1 MSIPYDYQRFAILY
15 VDDEAKSLKYFAL
28 TFGDTFRIFT
38 APSAEAGFKILEDH
52 QDEIGLILSDQ
63 RMAGEKGVQFLERAR
78 RLRPQILRILVT
90 AFSDLNA
97 AIEAV
102 NAGAIYKY
110 ITKPWDVPDLE
121 TTLKRSLEFFMVQT
135 ERDLLM
141 REKLSALHRL
151 VITDRVLSLGLLAA
165 GLGHHL
171 HNTFEAVRTFLDLV
185 PEWSTTIQPD
195 PAEMQQPAFWQEAH
209 RKVQAQVKSVLG
221 LLIDL
226 ADQASGP
233 FKYDT
238 EVSLRETLDTAL
250 GELATELAQ
259 RRIQVSNLV
268 SADLPRLRVDLR
280 RFSKLFPFLLQ
291 EQLANLKDGAVMRL
305 EATLRPAEGLRPA
318 EIEVFLNDDGP
329 GISSAAMF
337 SMVDP
342 VFARDPRVQQ
352 SGVLLMA
359 CYFIV
364 YHHGGRIRQEVGSH
378 RGLALSLTLPLEP
391 APLDPSGEGENFL
404 VRAMTND
411 RLWERLL
418 AGTY

>member
-1 MSIPYDYQRFAILY
+1 MNIPYDYRRFAILY
-15 VDDEAKSLKYFAL
+15 VDDEEKSLKYFAL

-38 APSAEAGFKILEDH
+38 APNAQAGFQILQDH

-78 RLRPQILRILVT
+78 RLRPQIIRILVT

-97 AIEAV
+97 AIESI
-102 NAGAIYKY
+102 NSGAIYKY
-110 ITKPWDVPDLE
+110 ITKPWEVAELE
-121 TTLKRSLEFFMVQT
+121 ITLKRSLEFFIVQS
-135 ERDLLM
+135 ERDQLL

-151 VITDRVLSLGLLAA
+151 IITDRVLSLGLLAA
-165 GLGHHL
+165 GLGHQL
-171 HNTFEAVRTFLDLV
+171 HNTFEAMRTFLDLA
-185 PEWSTTIQPD
+185 PDRSDQAEPD
-195 PAEMQQPAFWQEAH
+195 PAEMQQPAFWQDAH

-221 LLIDL
+221 LLTDL

-233 FKYDT
+233 FQYDT
-238 EVSLRETLDTAL
+238 EVSLRDTVEAAL
-250 GELATELAQ
+250 AEAGAELAR
-259 RRIQVSNLV
+259 RRIQVFNLIA
-268 SADLPRLRVDLR
+268 ADLPRPRVDQR

-291 EQLANLKDGAVMRL
+291 EQLANVKDGAVVRL
-305 EATLRPAEGLRPA
+305 EANLRPADGLRPA
-318 EIEVFLNDDGP
+318 EVEVFLNDDGP
-329 GISSAAMF
+329 GISSSAML

-342 VFARDPRVQQ
+342 VFARDPRAQR

-364 YHHGGRIRQEVGSH
+364 YHHGGRIRQEVGGH
-378 RGLALSLTLPLEP
+378 RGLALSLTLPLDP
-391 APLDPSGEGENFL
+391 VPLDPAGEGENFL

-418 AGTY
+418 AGTF

>member
-1 MSIPYDYQRFAILY
+1 MNMDYDYRRFAILY
-15 VDDEAKSLKYFAL
+15 VDDEEKSLKYFGL

-38 APSAEAGFKILEDH
+38 APNAEAGYKILEDH

-97 AIEAV
+97 AIDAI
-102 NAGAIYKY
+102 NTGAIYKY
-110 ITKPWDVPDLE
+110 ITKPWEIPELE
-121 TTLKRSLEFFMVQT
+121 ITLKRCLEFFIVQS

-151 VITDRVLSLGLLAA
+151 IITDRVLSLGLLAA
-165 GLGHHL
+165 GLGHQL
-171 HNTFEAVRTFLDLV
+171 HNTFAAVQTFLELA
-185 PEWSTTIQPD
+185 PEMSNHEGPD
-195 PAEMQQPAFWQEAH
+195 PAAMQQPAFWQDAH
-209 RKVQAQVKSVLG
+209 RNVQSQVRSVLG
-221 LLIDL
+221 LLTDL
-226 ADQASGP
+226 ADQTEGP
-233 FKYDT
+233 FQYDA
-238 EVSLRETLDTAL
+238 EISIRDAVNSAL
-250 GELATELAQ
+250 ASSSEELVR
-259 RRIQVSNLV
+259 RRIQVSNLIP
-268 SADLPRLRVDLR
+268 ADLPRPRVDSR

-291 EQLANLKDGAVMRL
+291 EQLATLKDGAVVRF
-305 EATLRPAEGLRPA
+305 EGATRGEDGLNPA
-318 EIEVFLNDDGP
+318 EIEIFLSDDGP
-329 GISSAAMF
+329 GISSGAMM

-342 VFARDPRVQQ
+342 VFARDPGMQR

-364 YHHGGRIRQEVGSH
+364 YHHGGRIRQEVGGH
-378 RGLALSLTLPLEP
+378 RGLALSLTLPLMP
-391 APLDPSGEGENFL
+391 VAVDASTDGGNFL

-418 AGTY
+418 AGTF

>member
-1 MSIPYDYQRFAILY
+1 MNIPYDYQRFAILY
-15 VDDEAKSLKYFAL
+15 VDDEEKSLKYFAL

-38 APSAEAGFKILEDH
+38 APNAQAGYKILEDH

-97 AIEAV
+97 AIDAI
-102 NAGAIYKY
+102 NSGAIYKY
-110 ITKPWDVPDLE
+110 ITKPWDIPDLE
-121 TTLKRSLEFFMVQT
+121 VSLKRSLEFFIVQT

-151 VITDRVLSLGLLAA
+151 IITDRVLSLGLLAA
-165 GLGHHL
+165 GLGHQL
-171 HNTFEAVRTFLDLV
+171 HNTFEAVQTFLDLA
-185 PEWSTTIQPD
+185 PERNGQDEPD
-195 PAEMQQPAFWQEAH
+195 PAQMQQPAFWQEAH
-209 RKVQAQVKSVLG
+209 RNVKVQVKSVLG
-221 LLIDL
+221 LLSNL
-226 ADQASGP
+226 ADQANMP
-233 FKYDT
+233 IQYDT
-238 EVSLRETLDTAL
+238 EVSLRETVEEAL
-250 GELATELAQ
+250 RDAADELSR
-259 RRIQVSNLV
+259 RRIEVSNLIP
-268 SADLPRLRVDLR
+268 ADLPRIRVDGR

-291 EQLANLKDGAVMRL
+291 EQLVNLKDGAVMRL
-305 EATLRPAEGLRPA
+305 DANLRPAEGLRSA

-329 GISSAAMF
+329 GISSAAML

-342 VFARDPRVQQ
+342 VFARDIPSQQ

-364 YHHGGRIRQEVGSH
+364 YHHGGRIRQDVGAQ
-378 RGLALSLTLPLEP
+378 RGLALSLTLPVVP
-391 APLDPSGEGENFL
+391 TPLDPAVEGEDFL

-418 AGTY
+418 AGTF

>member
-1 MSIPYDYQRFAILY
+1 MDYDYRRFAILY
-15 VDDEAKSLKYFAL
+15 VDDEEKSLKYFGL

-38 APSAEAGFKILEDH
+38 APNAEAGYKILEDH

-97 AIEAV
+97 AIDAI
-102 NAGAIYKY
+102 NTGAIYKY
-110 ITKPWDVPDLE
+110 ITKPWEIPELE
-121 TTLKRSLEFFMVQT
+121 ITLKRCLEFFIVQS

-151 VITDRVLSLGLLAA
+151 IITDRVLSLGLLAA
-165 GLGHHL
+165 GLGHQL
-171 HNTFEAVRTFLDLV
+171 HNTFAAVQTFLELA
-185 PEWSTTIQPD
+185 PEMSNHEGPD
-195 PAEMQQPAFWQEAH
+195 PAAMQQPAFWQDAH
-209 RKVQAQVKSVLG
+209 KNVQLQVRSVLG
-221 LLIDL
+221 LLTDL
-226 ADQASGP
+226 ADQTEGP
-233 FKYDT
+233 FQYDT
-238 EVSLRETLDTAL
+238 EISIRDSVEAALTAASE
-250 GELATELAQ
+250 ELVR
-259 RRIQVSNLV
+259 RRIQVANLIPV
-268 SADLPRLRVDLR
+268 DLARPRVDSR

-291 EQLANLKDGAVMRL
+291 EQLATLKDGAVVRF
-305 EATLRPAEGLRPA
+305 EAAARGADGLKPA
-318 EIEVFLNDDGP
+318 EIEIFLSDDGP
-329 GISSAAMF
+329 GISSGAML

-342 VFARDPRVQQ
+342 VFARDPGMQR

-364 YHHGGRIRQEVGSH
+364 YHHGGRIRQEVGGH
-378 RGLALSLTLPLEP
+378 RGLALSLTLPLTP
-391 APLDPSGEGENFL
+391 APVDPAADGGNFL

-418 AGTY
+418 AGTF